1 MKSFSLL
8 LILLISF
15 RLFSQ
20 VEIEKT
26 IAFKTEQIFNDPFG
40 YIYTLYGNEFVKMN
54 SDGEPMCVY
63 QHEKRNRISGGDI
76 KNPFKILL
84 FIEDTDE
91 IVILDQY
98 LSKID
103 AFTIKDRMDLTEDAI
118 VIGSESGGYLLFDT
132 FNSQL
137 IKTSASFKPEYL
149 FEIRT
154 DSNVQRLIE
163 FDGKI
168 YVHFESGA
176 LSYYDFESGELSEI
190 RVFKT
195 HHTFHIAGQQVSIY
209 NTEKHRIEFYD
220 SGFMFLSFI
229 DLPADLQIID
239 AVYLNEKVVFI
250 DGESLYIS
258 RVKRD

>member
-1 MKSFSLL
+1 
-8 LILLISF
+8 LLISF

-20 VEIEKT
+20 VEIEKA
-26 IAFKTEQIFNDPFG
+26 IAFKTEQIFNDPYG
-40 YIYTLYGNEFVKMN
+40 YIYTLSGNEFVKMN
-54 SDGEPMCVY
+54 SYGETICVF

-91 IVILDQY
+91 IILLDQY

-103 AFTIKDRMDLTEDAI
+103 AFTIKDKTDLTEDAI
-118 VIGSESGGYLLFDT
+118 VIGSESGGYYLFDR
-132 FNSQL
+132 FKGQL
-137 IKTSASFKPEYL
+137 IKTDASFKPEYL

-154 DSNVQRLIE
+154 DSNVQGIIE
-163 FDGKI
+163 IDGKI

-176 LSYYDFESGELSEI
+176 LSYYNFESGELSEI
-190 RVFKT
+190 RVVNT
-195 HHTFHIAGQQVSIY
+195 HHTFHISGQQVSIY
-209 NTEKHRIEFYD
+209 NTEKNRIEFYD

-229 DLPADLQIID
+229 ELPAELRIID
-239 AVYLNEKVVFI
+239 AVYLNNKVVFI
-250 DGESLYIS
+250 DGENLYIS